1 MKKFATL
8 ATGAVVASTIVPV
21 FAANPNDTL
30 VTVDLT
36 EVTIAV
42 TGDFDFDG
50 NGSGGFDNPGDAM
63 VSDAVSYVVT
73 TNNADGYSVELAL
86 TDLEKAGVRA
96 SLDDLSQTGD
106 DRIDNE
112 DISVNAHSN
121 SRKADAAGAEDE
133 AVAYDKNAPDFAD
146 AADVLIADSAIRSH
160 NLGDAFSIT
169 LGFTM
174 PWIET
179 GAYAGEATWTVTDL

>member
-30 VTVDLT
+30 VQVDLT

-42 TGDFDFDG
+42 TGDFDFG
-50 NGSGGFDNPGDAM
+50 LGEPGDAM
-63 VSDAVSYVVT
+63 TSSAVDYTVV
-73 TNNADGYSVELAL
+73 TNNAAGYSVELSL
-86 TDLEKAGVRA
+86 TDLTKAGVRA
-96 SLDDLSQTGD
+96 NLDDGSQTGN

-112 DISVNAHSN
+112 DISVASHSN
-121 SRKADAAGAEDE
+121 SAKADAAGAAAE
-133 AVAYDKNAPDFAD
+133 AVAYDKNAPDFAAD
-146 AADVLIADSAIRSH
+146 ADVLIADSAIRS
-160 NLGDAFSIT
+160 LAAGDDFQIT
-169 LGFTM
+169 LGFAM

-179 GAYAGEATWTVTDL
+179 GNYAGDATWTVTDL